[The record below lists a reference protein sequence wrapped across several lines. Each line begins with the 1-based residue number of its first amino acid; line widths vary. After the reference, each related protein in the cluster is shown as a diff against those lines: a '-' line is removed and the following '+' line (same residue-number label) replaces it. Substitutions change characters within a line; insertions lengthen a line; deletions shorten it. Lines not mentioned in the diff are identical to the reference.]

1 MLNHSLFISLLL
13 ILLSLVS
20 ACGGGGGGTP
30 APDPQ
35 PQPKPQPQPPQ
46 QVNIQVSWNANR
58 EAAVNTSGGGY
69 RVYYA
74 TTAGLE
80 LTDPAV
86 TMVDVP
92 YISGSTAP
100 LSTILSVQSGLLYY
114 FRVTAYSALN
124 RIGQSGGTES
134 QSSSSFSLNVP

>member
-1 MLNHSLFISLLL
+1 MSLLVM
-13 ILLSLVS
+13 LSLLAS
-20 ACGGGGGGTP
+20 ACGGGGGGSDVP
-30 APDPQ
+30 ARPT
-35 PQPKPQPQPPQ
+35 Q

-74 TTAGLE
+74 TTAGLA

-86 TMVDVP
+86 TKVDVP
-92 YISGSTAP
+92 YLSGSTAP
-100 LSTILSVQSGLLYY
+100 RSTTLSVESGHVYH

-134 QSSSSFSLNVP
+134 QYSSSFILNVP

>member
-1 MLNHSLFISLLL
+1 MLNRLLFISLML
-13 ILLSLVS
+13 LLSLVS
-20 ACGGGGGGTP
+20 ACGGGGSD
-30 APDPQ
+30 APSRPT
-35 PQPKPQPQPPQ
+35 Q

-74 TTAGLE
+74 TTAGLA

-92 YISGSTAP
+92 YLSGSAAP
-100 LSTILSVQSGLLYY
+100 RSTTLSVESGHLYY

-124 RIGQSGGTES
+124 RIGKNGGTES
-134 QSSSSFSLNVP
+134 QSSSSFILNVP

>member
-1 MLNHSLFISLLL
+1 MSNRSLIVVQLM
-13 ILLSLVS
+13 LLSLVS
-20 ACGGGGGGTP
+20 ACGGGGSD
-30 APDPQ
+30 APPRAT
-35 PQPKPQPQPPQ
+35 Q
-46 QVNIQVSWNANR
+46 QVNIQVSWSANR

-74 TTAGLE
+74 TTAGLA

-92 YISGSTAP
+92 YTSGPLAP
-100 LSTILSVQSGLLYY
+100 LSTTLSVESGHLYF
-114 FRVTAYSALN
+114 FRITAYSALN

-134 QSSSSFSLNVP
+134 LASTTFSLSVP